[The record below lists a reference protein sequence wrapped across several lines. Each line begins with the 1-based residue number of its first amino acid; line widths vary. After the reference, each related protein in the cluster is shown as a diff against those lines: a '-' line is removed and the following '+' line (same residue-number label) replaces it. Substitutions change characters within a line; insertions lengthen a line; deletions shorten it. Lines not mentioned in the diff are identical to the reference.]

1 MTEHLENTKEELKR
15 ADHLIYV
22 SLKYTRTVDVI
33 KNIIDRLINAYDSAI
48 THLLEV
54 KKEEGALYDVPA
66 SAGEKIAEIR
76 RFFPEKEIG
85 EQMDFYAFLRL
96 LTRAEYTRQREF
108 RRHVTMSA
116 FIPDKGVVEVT
127 IDVIHE
133 YYEKTKAFARFAEGE
148 EEA

>member
-1 MTEHLENTKEELKR
+1 MTEFLTDAKEEMKR

-33 KNIIDRLINAYDSAI
+33 KNIIERLINAHDFSI
-48 THLLEV
+48 LHLLEV
-54 KKEEGALYDVPA
+54 KKEEGKIDEIPTSVV
-66 SAGEKIAEIR
+66 EKINLVKKHYSDELV
-76 RFFPEKEIG
+76 EKEM
-85 EQMDFYAFLRL
+85 EFYAFLRL
-96 LTRAEYTRQREF
+96 LTKAEYTRQREF

-133 YYEKTKAFARFAEGE
+133 YYEKTKEFIKFCELKVE
-148 EEA
+148 E

>member
-1 MTEHLENTKEELKR
+1 MSEFLTDAKEEMKR

-33 KNIIDRLINAYDSAI
+33 KNIIERLINAHDFSI
-48 THLLEV
+48 LHLLEV
-54 KKEEGALYDVPA
+54 EKELGKIEDIPTSVV
-66 SAGEKIAEIR
+66 EKINLVKKHYPDELV
-76 RFFPEKEIG
+76 EKEM
-85 EQMDFYAFLRL
+85 EFYSFLRL
-96 LTRAEYTRQREF
+96 LTKAEYTRQREF

-133 YYEKTKAFARFAEGE
+133 YYEKTKEFIKFCELKE
-148 EEA
+148 EE

>member
-1 MTEHLENTKEELKR
+1 MTEFLNDAKEEMKR

-33 KNIIDRLINAYDSAI
+33 KNIIDRLINAYDFSI
-48 THLLEV
+48 LHLLEV
-54 KKEEGALYDVPA
+54 KKDEGKFEEIPSSV
-66 SAGEKIAEIR
+66 GEKIALVKKLY
-76 RFFPEKEIG
+76 PEPMIESSL
-85 EQMDFYAFLRL
+85 EFYSFLRI
-96 LTRAEYTRQREF
+96 LTKAEYTRQREF

-133 YYEKTKAFARFAEGE
+133 YYEKTKEFIKFSELKIE
-148 EEA
+148 E